1 MNLAADMPNLRTLPD
16 AMSAQQTGT
25 VVIRTSADSLT
36 ILPLQRRMGSNPVA
50 WYRARQ
56 RLGQIARLRPGW
68 NAGRAAAPD
77 QHTVHFAA
85 IELASLESAGVPAP
99 TVNPSPDGAIY
110 AEWHLNGVDLEV
122 IFEAPYKIIAL
133 IEDSQHVI
141 PPFDGED
148 PDLGKTLEALKELRA
163 R

>member
-1 MNLAADMPNLRTLPD
+1 MNPAADMPNVRTLPD
-16 AMSAQQTGT
+16 AMSAEHTATVAFRTGT
-25 VVIRTSADSLT
+25 DSLT

-68 NAGRAAAPD
+68 NGGRAAAPD
-77 QHTVHFAA
+77 GHTVHFAA
-85 IELASLESAGVPAP
+85 IELAGLESAGVPAP

-133 IEDSQHVI
+133 IEDARRVI
-141 PPFDGED
+141 APFDGED
-148 PDLGKTLEALKELRA
+148 PDLRNTLEALKVLRV